1 MNKLFPALPF
11 TALWVIAAAV
21 FLPAPAQPSPEK
33 AADYVQETGGE
44 FLALA
49 SLAASNPE
57 DATIKV
63 QSFLEGRSALDVIAR
78 FTAGL
83 AWREMNDNQRNRYRQ
98 AIRNVAARF
107 LVRRL
112 ADAAEA
118 EFKIIRSVEVS
129 KRGYLVV
136 TRIQSKDYTDLDVE
150 WRVIEVKGEYKI
162 ADFVV
167 EGVSLLVNYRT
178 EVASTLEEMGGSIDA
193 LIEDLNA
200 QAGN

>member
-21 FLPAPAQPSPEK
+21 FLPAPAQSSPEK
-33 AADYVQETGGE
+33 AADYVQETGEE

-98 AIRNVAARF
+98 AIRDVAARF

-136 TRIQSKDYTDLDVE
+136 TRIQSRDYTDLDVE

-167 EGVSLLVNYRT
+167 EGVSLLINYRT
-178 EVASTLEEMGGSIDA
+178 EAASTLEEMGGSIDA